1 MNASTA
7 PDTQSTSIE
16 TLIRQAVEL
25 TDSPPPALL
34 DDNAPVFR
42 EENPAAD
49 AIYLVGL
56 IGGKEVGKSAL
67 VNALAGLPITN
78 ETSHGPGTESAIAYV
93 YRNRQAELQ
102 RLLEREA
109 PGRFTIVPHDQANL
123 GGQVLVDLPDIDS
136 RFSSH
141 LELTRKMLRHMLFP
155 IWMQSVEKY
164 ADVQPQNLLAQ
175 VAAGNDPANFLFCL
189 NKVDQL
195 PKPEEADEL
204 RGDYARRVARV
215 LGMEKPPRVFML
227 CARQPQAFD
236 LPELARLLSREKTPQ
251 NLAQSRQLATRR
263 RQQSLL
269 QWLDRLDLPGRA
281 ERLDRLDE
289 QASEIISQRLGIP
302 LVETAIPEILDD
314 AAYRLVMTDGV
325 FARRVARW
333 PIVSA
338 IHSLLAPLRLVIREN
353 ASAGSFFGGAESLV
367 DAHLKPS
374 GSTIGSLVQT
384 TFAQLQQTDPTVAG
398 LYERRKLWETME
410 SSAAEARLRQDLIET
425 VKRQRQVVL
434 DRLGGRSGI
443 IAPLFRVLLTVGALL
458 WFPFIQPVLAI
469 LMRSGSWTAQ
479 LRDAGAMAVQVLN
492 GQALLYNSLFLLVW
506 YLLLLAMLR
515 WTTRS
520 RVDRLLS
527 GWKNAANAD
536 PTLNL
541 TTRALQWIDDLLA
554 PIRSARQATRSLNDQ
569 AQELRAQAE
578 EAKSAA

>member
-1 MNASTA
+1 MTTPAAEPN
-7 PDTQSTSIE
+7 IE
-16 TLIRQAVEL
+16 SLIRQAVEL
-25 TDSPPPALL
+25 TDVPAPALL
-34 DDNAPVFR
+34 DDDAPVFR

-67 VNALAGLPITN
+67 VNALVGSPITN
-78 ETSHGPGTESAIAYV
+78 ETSHGPGTETAIAYV
-93 YRNRQAELQ
+93 YRPRQAELK

-109 PGRFTIVPHDQANL
+109 PSRFTIVPHDQSAL

-136 RFSSH
+136 RFASH

-175 VAAGNDPANFLFCL
+175 VAAGNDPQNFLFCL

-195 PKPEEADEL
+195 PKPEEASEL
-204 RGDYARRVARV
+204 RDDYARRVARV

-227 CARQPQAFD
+227 SARQSQEFD
-236 LPELARLLSREKTPQ
+236 LPELSKLLSREKTPQ
-251 NLAQSRQLATRR
+251 TLAQSRQLATRR
-263 RQQSLL
+263 RRQSLL
-269 QWLDRLDLPGRA
+269 QWLDRLDLPGRG

-289 QASEIISQRLGIP
+289 QASELVSQRLGIP
-302 LVETAIPEILDD
+302 LVETAIPDMLDD

-374 GSTIGSLVQT
+374 GANIASLVQT

-398 LYERRKLWETME
+398 LYDRRKLWETME
-410 SSAAEARLRQDLIET
+410 SSAAEARLRQDLIDT
-425 VKRQRQVVL
+425 VKRQREVVL
-434 DRLGGRSGI
+434 ERLGGRAGFF
-443 IAPLFRVLLTVGALL
+443 APFFRTLLTVGALL
-458 WFPFIQPVLAI
+458 WFPFVQPVLAI
-469 LMRSGSWTAQ
+469 LLKNGSWTAQ
-479 LRDAGAMAVQVLN
+479 LKDAGAMAVQVLN
-492 GQALLYNSLFLLVW
+492 GQSLLYDSLFLLIW
-506 YLLLLAMLR
+506 YLLILAMLR
-515 WTTRS
+515 WTTRTK
-520 RVDRLLS
+520 VDRLLS
-527 GWKNAANAD
+527 RWKSAENAD

-541 TTRALQWIDDLLA
+541 TTRALQWIDDLLS
-554 PIRSARQATRSLNDQ
+554 PIRSARQATQSLNDQ
-569 AQELRAQAE
+569 LKALKAQSD
-578 EAKSAA
+578 EARSAA